1 MNQVAVPF
9 SLDNSYP
16 FVNPVSVEIYPIE
29 ERLGGIIGIQD
40 QVINMNKPE
49 MEKKFGLEPGVD
61 AATFDKAFYLGM
73 TDRVVMAEQAL
84 MEAEGQILDMMKDQ
98 PFIPESFEFEI
109 ATVPGEDGTL
119 PISVYKS
126 KLSSGVLLVKEY
138 GEDIKW
144 TIMKNGIKTTFDF
157 PCKRVAICV
166 FYAMG
171 IEVARQTDVLKA
183 ISLPKELTQE

>member
-1 MNQVAVPF
+1 METVAVPF

-29 ERLGGIIGIQD
+29 ERLGGIIGVES

-73 TDRVVMAEQAL
+73 TERVVMAEQAL

-98 PFIPESFEFEI
+98 PFIPDSFEFEHVV
-109 ATVPGEDGTL
+109 TPGDDGTL
-119 PISVYKS
+119 PINIYKS
-126 KLSSGVLLVKEY
+126 NPENSFYPIPAKLISI
-138 GEDIKW
+138 IKPVEN
-144 TIMKNGIKTTFDF
+144 NG
-157 PCKRVAICV
+157 
-166 FYAMG
+166 
-171 IEVARQTDVLKA
+171 
-183 ISLPKELTQE
+183 